1 MAIKEGDIVWTKL
14 RGFPWWPG
22 KVDKIIDKTKEIK
35 YNIKFIGDNSLAFV
49 NKDQIQSF
57 IEGIKNDFSNI
68 KKKSLLKA
76 YEEAK
81 KLYEKVNGKIDFE
94 ICQLSNKSKYLYNV
108 IYLSCISCY
117 VYMLYTMLYII
128 LYKRRI

>member
-22 KVDKIIDKTKEIK
+22 KVDKIQDKSKEIK
-35 YNIKFIGDNSLAFV
+35 YNIRFIGDNSIAYV

-68 KKKSLLKA
+68 KKKNLLKA

-81 KLYEKVNGKIDFE
+81 KLYEKANGKISFDMVS
-94 ICQLSNKSKYLYNV
+94 SNKSRF
-108 IYLSCISCY
+108 
-117 VYMLYTMLYII
+117 I
-128 LYKRRI
+128 LYFIIVY